1 MAVHGNPDIVTDGL
15 ILALDA
21 ADKNSYP
28 GSGTTW
34 FDSKGSGINGTISG
48 CTFSEEYGGILN
60 FDGSND
66 KVDFSPSA
74 FTTVD
79 EITISMWCRVESNAG
94 SYRCFMSSRNAET
107 VNDYTTGFNLDMTN
121 GTSSD
126 FRQFNIEGAGR
137 IGGAQDQ
144 MNFTIPFN
152 TWTHINVT
160 KSTSVI
166 KSKINLEPLTDRNRS
181 DVAIGLQYICI
192 GARYYSSANRGY
204 FDGDISNVQL
214 YDRVLTDSEIVKNYN
229 ATKSRFGL

>member
-1 MAVHGNPDIVTDGL
+1 MAAHGNPDIVTDGL
-15 ILALDA
+15 ILSLDA

-107 VNDYTTGFNLDMTN
+107 VNDYTTGFNLDMTSSS
-121 GTSSD
+121 TSY
-126 FRQFNIEGAGR
+126 FNRFNIEGAGR
-137 IGGAQDQ
+137 IGGAQDSMTDQ
-144 MNFTIPFN
+144 IDFN
-152 TWTHINVT
+152 TWTHIAVT
-160 KSTSVI
+160 KSTSNI
-166 KSKINLEPLTDRNRS
+166 QTKINLSAQNDRSRS
-181 DVAIGLQYICI
+181 NVAIGLQYICI

>member
-1 MAVHGNPDIVTDGL
+1 MAAHGNPDIVTDGL
-15 ILALDA
+15 ILCLDA

-121 GTSSD
+121 NSTSY
-126 FRQFNIEGAGR
+126 FNRLNIEGAGR
-137 IGGAQDQ
+137 IGGAQDSMTDQ
-144 MNFTIPFN
+144 IDFN
-152 TWTHINVT
+152 TWTHIAVT
-160 KSTSVI
+160 KSTSNI
-166 KSKINLEPLTDRNRS
+166 QTKINLKAQSDRSRS

-204 FDGDISNVQL
+204 FDGDIANVQL
-214 YDRVLTDSEIVKNYN
+214 YDRVLTDSEIIQNYN